1 MVKKV
6 NTTTQASGRDTDKQ
20 SEQAKRDKLSALKK
34 WKHLDP
40 HERSSF
46 DSMSDTLLHGLIY
59 NEWESTKFAKAA
71 EEEQDEMDGIES
83 ANSEDEIDVRNQSAS
98 SSGSSKKEKEKEIK
112 KEKKKRGVD
121 IGGLETRRKFDLG
134 EIAKNGGGGKVM
146 YMFEKV
152 SKSKMLAKEV

>member
-6 NTTTQASGRDTDKQ
+6 NAPAGIGHRANIQ

-46 DSMSDTLLHGLIY
+46 DTMSDTLLHGLIY
-59 NEWESTKFAKAA
+59 SEWESTKFSKAA
-71 EEEQDEMDGIES
+71 KEEEDEMDGIES
-83 ANSEDEIDVRNQSAS
+83 ANSQDEIDVRDR
-98 SSGSSKKEKEKEIK
+98 SSGSSSNSKKDIK
-112 KEKKKRGVD
+112 KQKTKKRVD
-121 IGGLETRRKFDLG
+121 IGGLETKRKYDLNV
-134 EIAKNGGGGKVM
+134 IANSGGGGKVM

-152 SKSKMLAKEV
+152 SKSKMLDKTEV